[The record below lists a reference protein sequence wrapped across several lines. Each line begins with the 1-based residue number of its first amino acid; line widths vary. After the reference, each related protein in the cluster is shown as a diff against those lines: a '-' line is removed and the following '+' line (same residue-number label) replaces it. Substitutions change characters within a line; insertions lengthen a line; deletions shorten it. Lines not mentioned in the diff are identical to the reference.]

1 MAEKEEKMKPIRL
14 NEEGDTICRPDGK
27 AFCEEWSVHVFFG
40 IHRLC
45 GGAVHVVRI
54 SEEMLSVN
62 CADCGR
68 LIAVPSNVN
77 TMGRLRAHV
86 KSVKSSRR
94 RRR

>member
-1 MAEKEEKMKPIRL
+1 MKPICL
-14 NEEGDTICRPDGK
+14 NEEGDTICQPEGEAIR
-27 AFCEEWSVHVFFG
+27 EEWSVDAFFG

-68 LIAVPSNVN
+68 LIAVPSSVN

-86 KSVKSSRR
+86 RGVKNSRR
-94 RRR
+94 RRD